1 MMFQAHKFLLHS
13 LHVYGFFFSV
23 GPVKYLPQNQPF
35 SLKTSQTCHFVMFQ
49 QQKFCCIA
57 SIRFTFPVFMDV
69 LGWCFFITGFL
80 QLDIK
85 VIVERTENCI
95 SSNLTFLSIAKN
107 RLLQFLILK
116 QYEEGQKQAIIV
128 FSISCNSQK
137 CLIRKHAIFSS
148 CNYYLHV

>member
-1 MMFQAHKFLLHS
+1 
-13 LHVYGFFFSV
+13 
-23 GPVKYLPQNQPF
+23 
-35 SLKTSQTCHFVMFQ
+35 
-49 QQKFCCIA
+49 
-57 SIRFTFPVFMDV
+57 MDV

-137 CLIRKHAIFSS
+137 CLIRDLAIFSS
-148 CNYYLHV
+148 CNYYLHVQVEKSCNEKNCQLENMHLKSGKSPKKICLPR